1 MDCTAGIGQA
11 GVSTGAGWICGHDS
25 DDPDASI
32 ASRQAQAYARPRA
45 AHELPVS
52 YFNPFTFALQP
63 LRPGSPMGAAILGMG
78 FRTFEALAAH
88 VRQLPYAR
96 TTWPDDPLAVLREG
110 RGTCSSKH
118 QLLATV
124 AQECGHPEVVL
135 TVGVYEMTEANTP
148 GVGAALRAAGYT
160 SIPEAHCY
168 LTVDHQRWDFTGLP
182 RGIESPFQALI
193 EEHFLLPESASARK
207 RTLHQQ
213 ALGRWAERVG
223 VSSIDAWA
231 VREACI
237 AALSNL
243 SD

>member
-1 MDCTAGIGQA
+1 MIPMPALPAGRLERTLG
-11 GVSTGAGWICGHDS
+11 C
-25 DDPDASI
+25 
-32 ASRQAQAYARPRA
+32 
-45 AHELPVS
+45 ELPMS
-52 YFNPFTFALQP
+52 YFNPFTFPLQP

-78 FRTFEALAAH
+78 FHTFEALAAH

-148 GVGAALRAAGYT
+148 GVGAVLQAAAYT

-182 RGIESPFQALI
+182 RGTESPFQALM
-193 EEHFLLPESASARK
+193 EEHFLLPESVWARK
-207 RTLHQQ
+207 RKLHQQ

-223 VSSIDAWA
+223 VSPIDAWA